1 MMRRFCLTFIS
12 VGISVG
18 ISAGIFAG
26 AMASPAHAQTA
37 SQVPLESQ
45 LYCSGMVTS
54 DPVPA
59 DTYVISGEESYFRIT
74 YTDGKLVFLNK
85 GASQGVKVGDQYD
98 VIRADPSDYLQYEWF
113 RDQNKLLKAMGTTYE
128 DEGRIQVVN
137 VQPNTSTAEVV
148 FSCAYIQRGDILQ
161 PFVARPAPMIKP
173 AEGFDIFAPP
183 SGKAK
188 AMIVTTKYYGELAQ
202 NGTIVYVNLGSGQGV
217 KVGDYFRVFRFQGNS
232 NETEYQTPNVAY
244 QIFGFGSSPRPYSGA
259 ELPRDI
265 LGEGVVLRVSKN
277 AATVLITLSK
287 KQIYPGDYIELE

>member
-1 MMRRFCLTFIS
+1 MMRRFCRTLIS
-12 VGISVG
+12 V
-18 ISAGIFAG
+18 GIFAG

-54 DPVPA
+54 DRVPT
-59 DTYVISGEESYFRIT
+59 DTYVVSGAESYFRIT
-74 YTDGKLVFLNK
+74 YNDRKLVFLNK
-85 GASQGVKVGDQYD
+85 GASQGVKVGDQFD
-98 VIRADPSDYLQYEWF
+98 VIRANPIDLLTVEWF
-113 RDQNKLLKAMGTTYE
+113 RDQSKLLKAMGTTYE
-128 DEGRIQVVN
+128 DEGRIRVVN
-137 VQPNTSTAEVV
+137 VQQDTSTAEVV
-148 FSCAYIQRGDILQ
+148 FSCAYVLRGDILQ

-173 AEGFDIFAPP
+173 AEGFDMFAPP
-183 SGKAK
+183 SGKNK
-188 AMIVTTKYYGELAQ
+188 AMIVTTRYYGELAKD
-202 NGTIVYVNLGSGQGV
+202 GTIVYVNLGSGQGV

-232 NETEYQTPNVAY
+232 DETVFQTQNIAY

-287 KQIYPGDYIELE
+287 KQMYPGDYVELE

>member
-1 MMRRFCLTFIS
+1 MMRRFCLTF
-12 VGISVG
+12 VSVG

-26 AMASPAHAQTA
+26 AMASQAHAQAA

-54 DPVPA
+54 DPVPT

-74 YTDGKLVFLNK
+74 YSDGKLVFLNK
-85 GASQGVKVGDQYD
+85 GVSQGVKVGDQYD
-98 VIRADPSDYLQYEWF
+98 VIRANPSDYLQYEWF

-128 DEGRIQVVN
+128 DEGRIRVVN
-137 VQPNTSTAEVV
+137 VQQNTSTAEVV
-148 FSCAYIQRGDILQ
+148 FSCAYVLRGDILQ

-188 AMIVTTKYYGELAQ
+188 AMIVTTKYYGELAKD
-202 NGTIVYVNLGSGQGV
+202 GTIVYVNLGSGQGV

-277 AATVLITLSK
+277 AATVLVTLSK
-287 KQIYPGDYIELE
+287 KQMYPGDYVELE

>member
-1 MMRRFCLTFIS
+1 
-12 VGISVG
+12 
-18 ISAGIFAG
+18 
-26 AMASPAHAQTA
+26 
-37 SQVPLESQ
+37 
-45 LYCSGMVTS
+45 MVTS
-54 DPVPA
+54 DPVPT

-74 YTDGKLVFLNK
+74 YSDGKLVFLNK
-85 GASQGVKVGDQYD
+85 GVSQGVKVGDQYD
-98 VIRADPSDYLQYEWF
+98 VIRANPSDYLQYEWF

-128 DEGRIQVVN
+128 DEGRIRVVN
-137 VQPNTSTAEVV
+137 VQQNTSTAEVV
-148 FSCAYIQRGDILQ
+148 FSCAYVLRGDILQ

-188 AMIVTTKYYGELAQ
+188 AMIVTTKYYGELAKD
-202 NGTIVYVNLGSGQGV
+202 GTIVYVNLGSGQGV

-277 AATVLITLSK
+277 AATVLVTLSK
-287 KQIYPGDYIELE
+287 KQMYPGDYVELE

>member
-1 MMRRFCLTFIS
+1 MRRFCLTF
-12 VGISVG
+12 

-26 AMASPAHAQTA
+26 AMASQAHAQTA

-54 DPVPA
+54 DPVPT
-59 DTYVISGEESYFRIT
+59 DTYVISGEESYFRVT

-98 VIRADPSDYLQYEWF
+98 VIRANPSDYLQYEWF

-128 DEGRIQVVN
+128 DEGRIRVVN
-137 VQPNTSTAEVV
+137 VQQNTSTAEVV
-148 FSCAYIQRGDILQ
+148 FSCAYVLRGDILQ

-188 AMIVTTKYYGELAQ
+188 AMIVTTKYYGELAKD
-202 NGTIVYVNLGSGQGV
+202 GTIVYVNLGSGQGV

-277 AATVLITLSK
+277 AATVLVTLSK
-287 KQIYPGDYIELE
+287 KQMYPGDYVELE